1 MGNTVEDIAAR
12 AHMLNPS
19 ASDWRITFRDG
30 SAVESNQVIRESNQV
45 IRERTL
51 THGEFR
57 QQAEATDGIRRAIF
71 ANWVGEGGMDDP
83 VITEG
88 LGMIC
93 HKLGRIAAG
102 DATFKDHWVDIAG
115 YATLVA
121 QMLDTREE

>member
-30 SAVESNQVIRESNQV
+30 SAVESNQVIK
-45 IRERTL
+45 ERTL

-57 QQAEATDGIRRAIF
+57 QQAEATDGIKRAIF

-93 HKLGRIAAG
+93 HNLGRIAAG

-121 QMLDTREE
+121 QMLDAREE